1 MVLLELVSLEL
12 KVLQMLLNKQDLR
25 LNLVLFVL
33 RLEKVLHRV
42 IQEFQLLLHYLE
54 FDLRELLSLR
64 KFRVLV
70 SKVLFLNVGC
80 SELFSKVSS
89 ELL

>member
-54 FDLRELLSLR
+54 FDLRELLGLR

-70 SKVLFLNVGC
+70 SKVLFLNVGG
-80 SELFSKVSS
+80 SELLSKVSS

>member
-25 LNLVLFVL
+25 LNLVLLVL

-54 FDLRELLSLR
+54 FDLRELLGLR

-70 SKVLFLNVGC
+70 SKVLFLNVGG
-80 SELFSKVSS
+80 SELLSKVSS

>member
-54 FDLRELLSLR
+54 LNLRELLSLR

-70 SKVLFLNVGC
+70 SKVLFLNVGG
-80 SELFSKVSS
+80 SELLSKVSS

>member
-25 LNLVLFVL
+25 LNLVFFVL

-54 FDLRELLSLR
+54 LNLRELLSLR

-70 SKVLFLNVGC
+70 SKVLFLNVGG
-80 SELFSKVSS
+80 SELLSKVSS

>member
-70 SKVLFLNVGC
+70 SKVLFLNVGG
-80 SELFSKVSS
+80 SELLSKVSS